1 MWPYFPDLL
10 ARPVPRYTSFP
21 TAAEFTDAVG
31 EGDMAQAL
39 AESRHQ
45 GPLSLYVH
53 IPYCRSICWYCG
65 CNTGAANRRQRLEA
79 YLEAL
84 ESEIELVSWH
94 LGDTKVQRIAFGGGS
109 PNAITTDDFKAL
121 NGLLGERFDL
131 DAPVF
136 SVELDPRDLTKGWAR
151 AMGAAGVTRVSLGV
165 QTLASHVQEAIG
177 RVQPEARIRAAVDD
191 LRTNG
196 VESINFDLMY
206 GLPNQSVE
214 DLEATLK
221 TTLEMKPER
230 IALFGYAHVPHM
242 ILRQRRI
249 DDSNLADQQT
259 RFAMAA
265 RGYEMLVGAGY
276 RAVGFD
282 HFALPE
288 DDLAKAAEAGT
299 LRRNFQGFTEDPSER
314 LIGLGATAIS
324 GFPDVIV
331 QNEKNVGR
339 YRMRLSQDHLPATL
353 GVRRTSSDRKRARI
367 IEDILCRGR
376 ADLSELSDAD
386 SLTENLLPFFER
398 GLAAVNGG
406 ILTVSPDGLP
416 YARTIAALFDPYRAT
431 TKKRFSSAI

>member
-31 EGDMAQAL
+31 EVDMVKAL
-39 AESRHQ
+39 AASRGQ

-84 ESEIELVSWH
+84 ESEIDLVSWH
-94 LGDTKVQRIAFGGGS
+94 LGDTRVRRLAFGGGS
-109 PNAITTDDFKAL
+109 PNSITTDDFR
-121 NGLLGERFDL
+121 GLVDLLAARFDL
-131 DAPVF
+131 DAPML
-136 SVELDPRDLTKGWAR
+136 SVELDPRDLTGDWAR
-151 AMGAAGVTRVSLGV
+151 AMGAGGVTRVSLGV
-165 QTLASHVQEAIG
+165 QTFAPQVQAAIG

-191 LRTNG
+191 LRANG
-196 VESINFDLMY
+196 VESLNFDLMY
-206 GLPNQSVE
+206 GLPNQSLE
-214 DLEATLK
+214 DLEATLEI
-221 TTLEMKPER
+221 TLAMRPER

-242 ILRQRRI
+242 IPRQRRI
-249 DDSNLADQQT
+249 DDSNLADQET

-265 RGYEMLVGAGY
+265 RGYEILVGAGY

-282 HFALPE
+282 HFALPH
-288 DDLAKAAEAGT
+288 DDLAKAANAGT
-299 LRRNFQGFTEDPSER
+299 LRRNFQGFTEDPAER
-314 LIGLGATAIS
+314 LIGLGTTAIS
-324 GFPDVIV
+324 GLPDAII

-339 YRMRLSQDHLPATL
+339 YRMRLSQDHLPAAL
-353 GVRRTSSDRKRARI
+353 GVRRTSSDRQRARI
-367 IEDILCRGR
+367 IEDILCRGT
-376 ADLSELSDAD
+376 ADLAGLSDAPT
-386 SLTENLLPFFER
+386 LTESLLPFFER
-398 GLAAVNGG
+398 GLAEMNGR
-406 ILTVSPDGLP
+406 ILTISPDGLP